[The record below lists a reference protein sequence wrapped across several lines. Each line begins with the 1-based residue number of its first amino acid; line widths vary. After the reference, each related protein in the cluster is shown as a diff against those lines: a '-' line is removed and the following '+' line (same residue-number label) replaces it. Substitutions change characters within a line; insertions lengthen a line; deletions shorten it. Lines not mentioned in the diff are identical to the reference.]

1 MPRRDDISTVMII
14 GAGPIVIGQACEFD
28 YSGTQACKALKEEGY
43 RVVLINSNPATVMT
57 DPGFADRTYIE
68 PVSLEAATAIIEI
81 ERPDAILPTM
91 GGQTALN
98 LAIELDA
105 AGVFERYGVEMIGAG
120 IAAVRKAEDRDQ
132 FKAAM
137 EKLGLDLPGSGYAR
151 SVEEGLAVRRELGL
165 PLILRPSRTL
175 GGSGADIAY
184 GDDDFETK
192 LRAALDAS
200 PVGECLVEESVEGWK
215 EFELEVMRDSRDNVV
230 IICSIENFD
239 AMGVHTGDSITVAPA
254 QTLSDKEYQRMRDAA
269 IAIIREIGV
278 DTGGSNVQFGVN
290 PRDGR
295 LVVIEMNPRVSRS
308 SALASKATGFPI
320 AKMAAKLAVGFTL
333 DEIRNDITR
342 ETPASFEPSID
353 YVVTKVPRFTFEK
366 FEAADDRLTSQMKS
380 VGEAMAIGRTFRES
394 LHKAMRSLETGSF
407 GFEGRDEEDIESRVA
422 VANSQRPW
430 YLAEALRRGW
440 SVEKIHDLSGIDPW
454 FLRNIEMIIEVE
466 GELTAAGDKLDRD
479 LLARARRDGFADVR
493 VAALTGLPVEEVAAM
508 RTRWG
513 LKPAFKTVDTCAA
526 EFEAFTPYLYST
538 SEEEDEAPPSDRR
551 KIVILG
557 GGPNR
562 IGQGIEFDYCC
573 VHASFALK
581 EAGYETIMINCN
593 PETVSTDYDTS
604 DRLDFEPLTHEDV
617 LAIVQREKPDGVI
630 VQFGGQTPLGLARGL
645 EAAGVPV
652 IGTSPDSIDLAEDRE
667 RFQALLKKL
676 DLKQPPGGIARSVD
690 EAEKIALSLGLP
702 VLVRPSY
709 VLGGR
714 GMQIVYEESQLREF
728 AARAMESSPG
738 HPLLIDKF
746 LNQAIEVDVDSVCD
760 GERVVIGG
768 IMEHIEQ
775 AGVHSGDSACSL
787 PPWSLAADVIEEISR
802 QTRLLALEIGVLG
815 LMNVQFAVV
824 GSEVFI
830 LEVNP
835 RASRT
840 VPFVSKATGVQLAKI
855 AARVMAGESLVELGF
870 TEQVIP
876 PYVSVKEAVFPFLK
890 FAGVDTLLGPEMKS
904 TGEVMGI
911 APTFGE
917 AFAKAQLA
925 GGTRLPTGGTALVS
939 VRREDKVFFEPVA
952 RSLVESGLGLVAT
965 SGTADYL
972 RGLGIDCEAINKVY
986 EGSPHT
992 VDIIEEGRVQL
1003 VINTSSTPQSVKD
1016 SYSLRRSALEV
1027 GVPYFTT
1034 PAGAAAAAA
1043 AIAVLKPKGTPTV
1056 YALQDL
1062 HAELPGRGEAG

>member
-1 MPRRDDISTVMII
+1 
-14 GAGPIVIGQACEFD
+14 
-28 YSGTQACKALKEEGY
+28 
-43 RVVLINSNPATVMT
+43 
-57 DPGFADRTYIE
+57 
-68 PVSLEAATAIIEI
+68 
-81 ERPDAILPTM
+81 
-91 GGQTALN
+91 
-98 LAIELDA
+98 
-105 AGVFERYGVEMIGAG
+105 
-120 IAAVRKAEDRDQ
+120 
-132 FKAAM
+132 
-137 EKLGLDLPGSGYAR
+137 
-151 SVEEGLAVRRELGL
+151 
-165 PLILRPSRTL
+165 
-175 GGSGADIAY
+175 
-184 GDDDFETK
+184 
-192 LRAALDAS
+192 
-200 PVGECLVEESVEGWK
+200 
-215 EFELEVMRDSRDNVV
+215 
-230 IICSIENFD
+230 
-239 AMGVHTGDSITVAPA
+239 
-254 QTLSDKEYQRMRDAA
+254 
-269 IAIIREIGV
+269 
-278 DTGGSNVQFGVN
+278 
-290 PRDGR
+290 
-295 LVVIEMNPRVSRS
+295 
-308 SALASKATGFPI
+308 
-320 AKMAAKLAVGFTL
+320 
-333 DEIRNDITR
+333 
-342 ETPASFEPSID
+342 
-353 YVVTKVPRFTFEK
+353 
-366 FEAADDRLTSQMKS
+366 
-380 VGEAMAIGRTFRES
+380 
-394 LHKAMRSLETGSF
+394 
-407 GFEGRDEEDIESRVA
+407 
-422 VANSQRPW
+422 
-430 YLAEALRRGW
+430 
-440 SVEKIHDLSGIDPW
+440 
-454 FLRNIEMIIEVE
+454 
-466 GELTAAGDKLDRD
+466 
-479 LLARARRDGFADVR
+479 
-493 VAALTGLPVEEVAAM
+493 
-508 RTRWG
+508 
-513 LKPAFKTVDTCAA
+513 
-526 EFEAFTPYLYST
+526 
-538 SEEEDEAPPSDRR
+538 
-551 KIVILG
+551 
-557 GGPNR
+557 
-562 IGQGIEFDYCC
+562 
-573 VHASFALK
+573 
-581 EAGYETIMINCN
+581 
-593 PETVSTDYDTS
+593 VSTDYDTS
-604 DRLDFEPLTHEDV
+604 DRLYFEPLTHEDV

-676 DLKQPPGGIARSVD
+676 ELKQPPGGIARSVD

-855 AARVMAGESLVELGF
+855 GARVMAGESLVELGF

-939 VRREDKVFFEPVA
+939 VRREDKVFLEPVA
-952 RSLVESGLGLVAT
+952 RSLVESGLDLVAT

-1043 AIAVLKPKGTPTV
+1043 AIAVLKTKGTPTV